1 MNSKSPAFNSMTYG
15 IYERINGMIYF
26 QELLE
31 NIETTM
37 RQYKKIVD
45 LLIMV
50 KQQVL
55 NAAVAV
61 YLPYDVGY
69 MNKV

>member
-1 MNSKSPAFNSMTYG
+1 MTYG